1 MAYINDTK
9 TQVARHKIYLQNSVV
24 CLQSDW
30 WMALSFVKT
39 VYKAIT
45 GLLFD
50 TKPSSN
56 YQCAD
61 PFVKLKLKKSD
72 LYTYVVEEN

>member
-1 MAYINDTK
+1 
-9 TQVARHKIYLQNSVV
+9 
-24 CLQSDW
+24 
-30 WMALSFVKT
+30 MALSFVKT

-61 PFVKLKLKKSD
+61 PFVKLKFKKSD